1 MTIKDKKTGVEE
13 ALWQVEM
20 ILPQIFTKS
29 TSIHIFPDFTTTK
42 TSLTYSIVSVSF
54 NLAAQTNS
62 NPLFL
67 LFQQPHKIPPKDRR
81 YLHRPFSKGTE
92 KSTDKVSITIHGTVM
107 SNLSDISNSEISLRP
122 YDTQQAYAPNIRLL
136 KHQLNCFLAQHCA
149 PSRVAFLF
157 LCSKPCCSFYCSTR

>member
-29 TSIHIFPDFTTTK
+29 TSIHIFPDFTTCQ

-92 KSTDKVSITIHGTVM
+92 KSTDTVITDKVSITIHGTVM

-122 YDTQQAYAPNIRLL
+122 YDTQQAYAPNTRLL
-136 KHQLNCFLAQHCA
+136 
-149 PSRVAFLF
+149 
-157 LCSKPCCSFYCSTR
+157 